1 LGEIFSCFP
10 VSDDFEM
17 ISFATLTS
25 LHVKVSLMSRS
36 PEPWFEISVLTLLTS
51 ADVLLLR
58 SAIFLDGGGGMMKA
72 EISSRGSTS

>member
-36 PEPWFEISVLTLLTS
+36 PEPWFEISVLTLLMS

-72 EISSRGSTS
+72 DISSRGSTS